1 MVLNMILLGNVQ
13 FSFGSCVEWEISC
26 GDLSTFKIATLTK
39 EFSDGQKLSSS
50 EREEIT
56 AGCACAHSTA
66 PNVCDDDTTGS
77 STNTVTLTCS
87 KRETSDDVTENL
99 IAEEETL
106 LEEGAI
112 AAAGVLA
119 LAAFASPPP
128 PMFPPQGLP
137 QPQATGGGILPAVA
151 LTVSNI

>member
-1 MVLNMILLGNVQ
+1 MLNMILLGNVQ
-13 FSFGSCVEWEISC
+13 FAFSSCVEWEISC

-66 PNVCDDDTTGS
+66 PNTCDATTDSG
-77 STNTVTLTCS
+77 TKTVTLSCS

-99 IAEEETL
+99 IVEEETL

-119 LAAFASPPP
+119 LAAFASPPL

>member
-1 MVLNMILLGNVQ
+1 MILFGNVQ
-13 FSFGSCVEWEISC
+13 FAFGTCVEWEISC
-26 GDLSTFKIATLTK
+26 DSLDSFYIANSDT
-39 EFSDGQKLSSS
+39 EFSNGQKLSSS
-50 EREEIT
+50 RASKIS
-56 AGCACAHSTA
+56 AGCPCAASKHQES
-66 PNVCDDDTTGS
+66 CSSTGS
-77 STNTVTLTCS
+77 SSHTITLSCS
-87 KRETSDDVTENL
+87 RRETSDAIVESSIVD
-99 IAEEETL
+99 EEEML

-119 LAAFASPPP
+119 LTAFASPPL